1 MSAECKCSFRIR
13 MVGDGCSVCNP
24 EYWARMLD
32 DEDSEDNESDDEPIP
47 YTITEAGRKALE
59 DRK

>member
-1 MSAECKCSFRIR
+1 MSGECKCSFRIR

-24 EYWARMLD
+24 DYWADRF

-59 DRK
+59 ERK